1 MKGTLVTGI
10 VKPSDL
16 AHGITEAVK
25 PEEIVRSGPKLF
37 VHIEY

>member
-16 AHGITEAVK
+16 AHGITEAVNGDDLS
-25 PEEIVRSGPKLF
+25 EADI
-37 VHIEY
+37 